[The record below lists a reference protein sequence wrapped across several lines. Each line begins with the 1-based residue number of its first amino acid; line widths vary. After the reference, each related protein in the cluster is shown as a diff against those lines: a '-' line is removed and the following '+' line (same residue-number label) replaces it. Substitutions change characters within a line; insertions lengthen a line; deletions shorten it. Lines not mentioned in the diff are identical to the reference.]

1 MTTDDVQDLI
11 RKRIAAREVEAA
23 ENRKNFTAMA
33 EALDLFAEFNPKPI
47 YAEENGRSI
56 GRKPQDDPN
65 SLDGDRL
72 VQMHDQFERTSTLM
86 NKRRK

>member
-1 MTTDDVQDLI
+1 MDQ
-11 RKRIAAREVEAA
+11 
-23 ENRKNFTAMA
+23 
-33 EALDLFAEFNPKPI
+33 FAEFDPKLI

-56 GRKPQDDPN
+56 GKRPDQSN

-72 VQMHDQFERTSTLM
+72 VAMHDQFERTSTLM

>member
-1 MTTDDVQDLI
+1 MN
-11 RKRIAAREVEAA
+11 REEKAAANRAAFPYAA
-23 ENRKNFTAMA
+23 ELM
-33 EALDLFAEFNPKPI
+33 DQFAEFEPKLI

-56 GRKPQDDPN
+56 GKKPSTTD

-72 VQMHDQFERTSTLM
+72 VQMHDQFTRTSTLM

>member
-11 RKRIAAREVEAA
+11 RNSITARERKAE
-23 ENRKNFTAMA
+23 ENRKAFPYAA
-33 EALDLFAEFNPKPI
+33 ELMDQFAEFDPKLI

-56 GRKPQDDPN
+56 GKRPDKSN

-72 VQMHDQFERTSTLM
+72 VQMHDSFEFIKSRM
-86 NKRRK
+86 RKKR